1 MPDRPAKP
9 RLFARYWRDYL
20 RQQWASLVLVFVLL
34 AIDGATM
41 GVVSKLIQPL
51 FDKVFVPGGQSAIL
65 SVGLTFLGLFVLRA
79 VVSSA
84 ARTLTANITQRVAA
98 LTQSDML
105 RHILKLDM
113 AFFQSHPPGILI
125 ERVQGDSLAAQGIW
139 STLLAGLGRDG
150 FGVLILIG
158 VALSVDL
165 RWTLVTLIGVPLL
178 MLPVLAI
185 QGYIRRKAIQLRT
198 QAGLR
203 ATRLDEIFHG
213 IQAVK
218 LNRLED
224 QQSARFAQVLRT
236 IRRVEVKLALSRS
249 LVPGLLDVSTG
260 LGFFC
265 VLMVAGPDVASG
277 QRTAG
282 EFMSFFTAV
291 ALIFQPL
298 RRLGELSGAWQVA
311 SASLERIYALIDHTI
326 ANPRPAP
333 APNTPRAD
341 ATGDLTFDRVSFA
354 HGDRVVL
361 YDVSFTA
368 MAGRTTALVGASGAG
383 KSTIFH
389 LLTGLYDPEQGQ
401 ISLGGISLTSLPIA
415 DQRALFSTVTQ
426 DSALFD
432 ETLRENVLPG
442 AKPADDA
449 RLRRALDLAQ
459 VSEFLPRLA
468 QGLDTP
474 VGPRGSALSGG
485 QRQRVA
491 IARALVQ
498 TAPILLLD
506 EATSAL
512 DTQSEAAVA
521 EALRQGG
528 AGRTTLVIAHRL
540 STIRDADHIVVL
552 DHGRVV
558 EEGTHEA
565 LLAQTGLY
573 ANLYGLQFKD

>member
-1 MPDRPAKP
+1 MPDSPAKP
-9 RLFARYWRDYL
+9 RFFARYWRDYL
-20 RQQWASLVLVFVLL
+20 RRQWASLILVFVLL
-34 AIDGATM
+34 GIDGATM

-65 SVGLTFLGLFVLRA
+65 WVGLTFLGLFVLRA
-79 VVSSA
+79 IVSSA
-84 ARTLTANITQRVAA
+84 ARTLTANVTQRVAA

-105 RHILKLDM
+105 KHILKLDM

-125 ERVQGDSLAAQGIW
+125 ERVQGDTLAAQGIW
-139 STLLAGLGRDG
+139 SALLAGLGRDG

-158 VALSVDL
+158 VALSVDV
-165 RWTLVTLIGVPLL
+165 RWTLVTLVGLPLL
-178 MLPVLAI
+178 MLPILAI

-224 QQSARFAQVLRT
+224 QQSTRFAQVLRT
-236 IRRVEVKLALSRS
+236 IRRAEVKLALSRS

-277 QRTAG
+277 ERTAG

-298 RRLGELSGAWQVA
+298 RRLGELSGSWQVA

-326 ANPRPAP
+326 ANPRPAA
-333 APNTPRAD
+333 APDTPRPD
-341 ATGDLTFDRVSFA
+341 ANGDLVFDRVSFA
-354 HGDRVVL
+354 HGDRPVL
-361 YDVSFTA
+361 REVSFTA
-368 MAGRTTALVGASGAG
+368 KAGRTTALVGASGAG

-389 LLTGLYDPEQGQ
+389 LLTGLYDPDQGQ
-401 ISLGGISLTSLPIA
+401 IRLGDTSLTSLPIA

-426 DSALFD
+426 DSSLFD

-442 AKPADDA
+442 ATAQDEA
-449 RLRRALDLAQ
+449 RLHRALELAH
-459 VSEFLPRLA
+459 VTEFLPRLA

-498 TAPILLLD
+498 SAPILLLD

-521 EALRQGG
+521 DALRQGG
-528 AGRTTLVIAHRL
+528 IGRTTLVIAHRL

-565 LLAQTGLY
+565 LLAQAGLY
-573 ANLYGLQFKD
+573 ANLYGMQFKD